1 MLNGV
6 VFVLVEIVSCLG
18 AAIKVTLPDGFGG
31 TCHLSNFKVEVCLPL
46 PENGDSDV
54 TV

>member
-18 AAIKVTLPDGFGG
+18 AAIIVTLPDRFGG
-31 TCHLSNFKVEVCLPL
+31 PCHLSNFRVDTCRPL
-46 PENGDSDV
+46 PENGQSDV
-54 TV
+54 KF